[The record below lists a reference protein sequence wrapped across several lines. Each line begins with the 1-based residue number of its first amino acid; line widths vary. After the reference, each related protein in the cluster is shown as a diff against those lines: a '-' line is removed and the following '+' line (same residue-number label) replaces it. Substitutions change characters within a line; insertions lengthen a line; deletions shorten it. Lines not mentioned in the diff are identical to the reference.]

1 MREYY
6 IYKHTNKI
14 NGKCYIG
21 QTYDIKKRW
30 HSSCYKHCEKFYNA
44 IKKYGWNNFTHE
56 ILIKCDEN
64 NVDYWESYYI
74 SKYDSMNNG
83 YNLNS
88 GGNKYKIFSEET
100 KLKISKANKGKKR
113 SAEDIEK
120 NRIGHIGIIHTEETK
135 EKLRQANLG
144 KHHTEEA
151 KEKNRQAHLG
161 KKASFET
168 REKCRQSHLKNP
180 VTQKQIEQLYQASMK
195 TRKKVKNVET
205 GEIFNSITEAS
216 KKHNVC
222 DGSIS
227 QVCKGKRKTA
237 GKYHWEYVD

>member
-6 IYKHTNKI
+6 VYKHTNKI

-30 HSSCYKHCEKFYNA
+30 HSSCYKHCEKFYQA
-44 IKKYGWNNFTHE
+44 IKKYGWDNFTHE
-56 ILIKCDEN
+56 IIKICNEN
-64 NVDYWESYYI
+64 NVDYWESFYI

-100 KLKISKANKGKKR
+100 KQKISKSNKGKKR
-113 SAEDIEK
+113 SKEAIEK
-120 NRIGHIGIIHTEETK
+120 SRRANIGKIKSQETR

-144 KHHTEEA
+144 KHPSEA
-151 KEKNRQAHLG
+151 SKEKNRIAHLG
-161 KKASFET
+161 KKLSFET
-168 REKCRQSHLKNP
+168 REKLRQSHLKNP
-180 VTQKQIEQLYQASMK
+180 VPQKQIEQLYQASMK

-205 GEIFNSITEAS
+205 EEIFNSIAEAS
-216 KKHNVC
+216 KKYNVC

-227 QVCKGKRKTA
+227 EVCKGKRKTA

>member
-6 IYKHTNKI
+6 IYKHTNKT

-21 QTYDIKKRW
+21 QTWNIKNRW
-30 HSSCYKHCEKFYNA
+30 HPSCYKKSEKFYNA
-44 IKKYGWNNFTHE
+44 ILKYGWDNFTHE

-74 SKYDSMNNG
+74 KLYNSVNNG
-83 YNLNS
+83 YNLES
-88 GGNKYKIFSEET
+88 GGNKYKIFNEET

-120 NRIGHIGIIHTEETK
+120 NRIGHIGITHTEETK
-135 EKLRQANLG
+135 KKLRQANLG

-237 GKYHWEYVD
+237 GKYHWEYVN